1 MLIPPCEERHPKQEI
16 SRTIDMF
23 ANQFGDCTMTPGR
36 WNCNFALF
44 RCQSRFCRSLH
55 HHRPLF
61 PLIAL
66 MLTFTAGCRSS
77 ELSHRHPHNDRPT
90 DWLTDWLIAHLQEA
104 TPFSRISASLVAVGL
119 LAPTAAAAAALM
131 RITLLCKG
139 RKCIAVTHRKAFLSF
154 VSGDE
159 GAMKVED
166 AENQYTTI
174 YTSI

>member
-1 MLIPPCEERHPKQEI
+1 MKLQFRLVPVSIPFLSQPPPP
-16 SRTIDMF
+16 SPSLPSD
-23 ANQFGDCTMTPGR
+23 
-36 WNCNFALF
+36 
-44 RCQSRFCRSLH
+44 RSDVDIYCWL
-55 HHRPLF
+55 
-61 PLIAL
+61 
-66 MLTFTAGCRSS
+66 AGCRSS

-104 TPFSRISASLVAVGL
+104 TPFSTISASLVAVGL
-119 LAPTAAAAAALM
+119 LAPTAAAAAAALM